1 MFNVQ
6 KWHRIV
12 HMIVFDPK
20 RPYNALPY
28 IPPKPEKYESI
39 KIWKQEGKARAAIAE
54 LKGTANIIPNQ
65 SILINAI
72 ILQESKDSSEV
83 ENIITTKDKLYQAI
97 SATKKIDT
105 ATKEVMYYREALQ
118 EGWNKIKKK
127 GFISINDIIEIQKI
141 LIKNDAGIRRTPGTT
156 LVNDK
161 TGEIM
166 YSPPNEPDIINDLL
180 KNMTEYLNSDENDLI
195 KLGIIHYQFECIH
208 PFYDGNG
215 RTGRILNILYLLLKD
230 YLEIPILY
238 LSSYIIKNKAE
249 YYRLLREVTKEE
261 NWEQWLLFILKGIEI
276 TATET
281 IQKIK
286 MIKRLLDE
294 KIEYIK
300 ENLPKIYSKE
310 LVELLFE
317 NPYCKVEFL
326 VNGLGIER
334 KTASVYLHKL
344 SDVGLLEIRK
354 IGREN
359 IFINNELMEIL
370 KM

>member
-1 MFNVQ
+1 
-6 KWHRIV
+6 
-12 HMIVFDPK
+12 MIVFDPK
-20 RPYNALPY
+20 KPYNALPY
-28 IPPKPEKYESI
+28 IPPKPEKYDSI
-39 KIWKQEGKARAAIAE
+39 KIWKQEGKSRAAIAE

-97 SATKKIDT
+97 SASKNIDT
-105 ATKEVMYYREALQ
+105 ATKEVMYYIEALQ
-118 EGWNKIKKK
+118 EGWKKIKKK

-161 TGEIM
+161 TGEVM
-166 YSPPNEPDIINDLL
+166 YSPPDEPDTINDLL
-180 KNMTEYLNSDENDLI
+180 KNMTEYLNSDEDDLI
-195 KLGIIHYQFECIH
+195 KLGIIHYQFESIH

-249 YYRLLREVTKEE
+249 YYRLLHEVTKEE

-286 MIKRLLDE
+286 MIKILMDKKIEHVKE
-294 KIEYIK
+294 KI
-300 ENLPKIYSKE
+300 PKIYSKE

-326 VNGLGIER
+326 VHGLGIER

-344 SDVGLLEIRK
+344 SGVGLLEIRK

-359 IFINNELMEIL
+359 IFINNDLMEIL